1 VGVADGPPPEDAS
14 RREQIAHLLRT
25 EQGRPDYARN
35 KAIMEPVF
43 GQMKARQ
50 NAGPLRL
57 RGLAD
62 AQAEWLLHAL
72 AHNLRKL
79 RNATVAGIAPA

>member
-1 VGVADGPPPEDAS
+1 M
-14 RREQIAHLLRT
+14 AHLLRT
-25 EQGRPDYARN
+25 EQGRADYARH
-35 KAIMEPVF
+35 KSIVEPVF

-50 NAGPLRL
+50 NTGRLRL
-57 RGLAD
+57 RGLAG